1 MPPPGM
7 IGFQCS
13 AQPSRCQARISKIVD
28 HRRMGEQSAAS
39 LQTSPRPC
47 RGFGPT
53 ARAMAAAPSIFKM
66 ASCTW
71 SQMHFSSTAL
81 AARGGLSAV
90 RSQFFISQALGSTGI
105 SQMVWAGG
113 LLRCETPTRPCTTS
127 LPSGTWRRQEAAQ
140 CYSGRGRTLLQSKD
154 GRADSAD
161 QGKRD
166 GRRNARLGTQERE
179 ERYATCARQA
189 RTSRHLEQ
197 GAARPARLILNRLLP
212 ARCAV
217 AGLGFRGLRMDR
229 ARRVRLEP

>member
-1 MPPPGM
+1 MMSLLG
-7 IGFQCS
+7 GGS
-13 AQPSRCQARISKIVD
+13 A
-28 HRRMGEQSAAS
+28 
-39 LQTSPRPC
+39 
-47 RGFGPT
+47 PT
-53 ARAMAAAPSIFKM
+53 AILK
-66 ASCTW
+66 AS
-71 SQMHFSSTAL
+71 AL
-81 AARGGLSAV
+81 KRDE
-90 RSQFFISQALGSTGI
+90 ALEEGI
-105 SQMVWAGG
+105 IVGFNVICG
-113 LLRCETPTRPCTTS
+113 CRV
-127 LPSGTWRRQEAAQ
+127 
-140 CYSGRGRTLLQSKD
+140 RGRTLLQSKD